1 MKVVPDREDV
11 GEEADSNQPVSH
23 EALLHQSERTA
34 THTPTFST
42 WAWPLLCALPLAVV
56 DVFVPAMLWFLGGYL
71 IEGLE
76 FSQSL
81 RPISAMVL
89 ATLPLFGLLGLYV
102 LPVHNPVQEVRLLT
116 LGILVL
122 VSLATAV
129 LVSFPGRVP
138 MLVPIQVVLTLSASV
153 VLVSWLRSG
162 LRRLLSRSPAW
173 GASTVLVGPKESVD
187 EVLKAREGSAHG
199 GLRVVDV
206 RLGFPARHELARLA
220 GRASSSWALVAVQ
233 GERASTREELVR
245 RYEGV
250 LPHLAFMGA
259 ESEGLAEPWGRRF
272 QIGAMSGI
280 VSTTN
285 SLTLVARMVRRA
297 LSLVLVVPALLL
309 GAPVFLGL
317 ALAVKCTSAGPV
329 FYGQKRIGRG
339 ARRFLTWKFRTMVQD
354 ADVQLAKLLES
365 DPAAR
370 EEWERDHKL
379 RKDPRITAVGGF
391 LRKTSLD
398 ELPQLWN
405 VFVGDMNLVGPRPIV
420 EDEIEKYGE
429 AFLLYGRVTPG
440 LTGLW
445 QVSGR
450 NNTTYEKRVSLDTF
464 YVRNWTP
471 WLDLWVLLRTVP
483 VLLRR
488 EGAC

>member
-1 MKVVPDREDV
+1 MKVVPSREDV
-11 GEEADSNQPVSH
+11 GVEQDSEQAVNH
-23 EALLHQSERTA
+23 EDLLHKSERTA

-42 WAWPLLCALPLAVV
+42 WAWPLLCAMPLAVI
-56 DVFVPAMLWFLGGYL
+56 DVLVPGLLWFLGGYL
-71 IEGLE
+71 IEGFE
-76 FSQSL
+76 FTQSL
-81 RPISAMVL
+81 RPISAMLL
-89 ATLPLFGLLGLYV
+89 ATLPLFGLLGLYG

-116 LGILVL
+116 LGLLLLVG
-122 VSLATAV
+122 LAAAV
-129 LVSFPGRVP
+129 LVSFPGPVP
-138 MLVPIQVVLTLSASV
+138 VLLPIQVVLTLSASV
-153 VLVSWLRSG
+153 VFVSWLRGG

-173 GASTVLVGPKESVD
+173 GASVVLVGPKESVD

-199 GLRVVDV
+199 GLRIVDV
-206 RLGFPARHELARLA
+206 RYGFPARHDLARLA
-220 GRASSSWALVAVQ
+220 GRASSSWALIAVQ
-233 GERASTREELVR
+233 GMGAEAREELVR
-245 RYEGV
+245 RYEGS

-259 ESEGLAEPWGRRF
+259 ESAGWEESWGRRF
-272 QIGAMSGI
+272 QIGAMSGV

-285 SLTLVARMVRRA
+285 SLTLVARVVRRA
-297 LSLVLVVPALLL
+297 LSLILVVPGLLL
-309 GAPVFLGL
+309 GAPLFLGL
-317 ALAVKCTSAGPV
+317 ALAVKCTSSGPV
-329 FYGQKRIGRG
+329 FYGQERIGRG

-365 DPAAR
+365 DPTAR

-379 RKDPRITAVGGF
+379 RKDPRITTVGGF
-391 LRKTSLD
+391 LRRTSLD

-450 NNTTYEKRVSLDTF
+450 NNTTYEKRVRLDTF